1 MITIIAGTNRANSNT
16 QIIANAYQK
25 ILAEKN
31 IVSQIFSLATTQ
43 VFERNDA
50 FIEAENKF
58 LKVEKVIIIMPEYN
72 GSFPG
77 ILKLMIDNSDIK
89 NVWYHKKILLT
100 GISTG
105 RAGNLRGIDHL
116 TTALLYIKAHIHPN
130 RLPISVV
137 NTLIKN
143 GELVDN
149 TTLETIAV
157 QLDEFVAY

>member
-16 QIIANAYQK
+16 LIVANAYK
-25 ILAEKN
+25 KLLDEKS
-31 IVSQIFSLATTQ
+31 IDAQIFSLASVN

-50 FIEAENKF
+50 FIQTENNF
-58 LKVEKVIIIMPEYN
+58 LKTEKVIIVMPEYN

-100 GISTG
+100 GVSTG

-116 TTALLYIKAHIHPN
+116 TTSLLYIKAHIHPN

-137 NTLIKN
+137 HQLIEN
-143 GELVDN
+143 AELVDKS
-149 TTLETIAV
+149 TLDIIST
-157 QLDEFVAY
+157 QLDEFIAY